1 MFVTSCSL
9 DNLHGTDAATRVY
22 ESGRFI
28 INLEVSWGTQKVVS
42 VRRRERI
49 YRRDRGNNRK
59 GKCNKLQMRVRN
71 KSRETG
77 KLGWGGEESRQE
89 QVMWSGLNGV
99 AHLLHLS
106 HIIFG
111 TPKA

>member
-1 MFVTSCSL
+1 
-9 DNLHGTDAATRVY
+9 
-22 ESGRFI
+22 
-28 INLEVSWGTQKVVS
+28 
-42 VRRRERI
+42 
-49 YRRDRGNNRK
+49 
-59 GKCNKLQMRVRN
+59 MRVRN

-77 KLGWGGEESRQE
+77 KLGWGAEESRQE